1 MSRYGRKCL
10 LYFYFVAK
18 SFFWT
23 NHSCY
28 ISLRT
33 LHILSTEMSYFLE
46 GAFSVNKDKSQS
58 WCLYSLLCLEWNG
71 AHIFLFP
78 TMRKHPFGDRCL
90 LISLTVVSIFEPGMM
105 SITIRTN
112 PQLVG
117 IPDDIMWTEFSLGLV
132 RLSLEAC
139 LVTFMEDTYISDT
152 LGVMLK
158 GKRIY
163 PLVIMCERQM
173 QGESW
178 LTSK

>member
-1 MSRYGRKCL
+1 L
-10 LYFYFVAK
+10 
-18 SFFWT
+18 
-23 NHSCY
+23 
-28 ISLRT
+28 
-33 LHILSTEMSYFLE
+33 
-46 GAFSVNKDKSQS
+46 
-58 WCLYSLLCLEWNG
+58 
-71 AHIFLFP
+71 
-78 TMRKHPFGDRCL
+78 
-90 LISLTVVSIFEPGMM
+90 VSIFEPGMM